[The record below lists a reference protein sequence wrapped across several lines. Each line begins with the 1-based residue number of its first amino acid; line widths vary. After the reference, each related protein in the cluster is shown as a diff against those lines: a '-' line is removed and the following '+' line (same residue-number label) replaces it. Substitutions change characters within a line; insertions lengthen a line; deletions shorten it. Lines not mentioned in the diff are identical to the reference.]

1 MRVDHHPEILELFD
15 RMVSGRFVEIDGAFK
30 LAPDGAE
37 SHTPMTSTFSTVRV
51 LFESGEFLRHRAQE
65 DQWLIIDE
73 PELNLHPQNQVLMGR
88 LLAALS
94 HEGLKILATTPSDY
108 IVRELSILV
117 ILSQKTSQ
125 HCLLVTLQSMF

>member
-1 MRVDHHPEILELFD
+1 M
-15 RMVSGRFVEIDGAFK
+15 
-30 LAPDGAE
+30 
-37 SHTPMTSTFSTVRV
+37 
-51 LFESGEFLRHRAQE
+51 
-65 DQWLIIDE
+65 DE

-94 HEGLKILATTPSDY
+94 HAGLKILATTPSDY

>member
-1 MRVDHHPEILELFD
+1 
-15 RMVSGRFVEIDGAFK
+15 
-30 LAPDGAE
+30 
-37 SHTPMTSTFSTVRV
+37 
-51 LFESGEFLRHRAQE
+51 
-65 DQWLIIDE
+65 
-73 PELNLHPQNQVLMGR
+73 MGR

-94 HEGLKILATTPSDY
+94 HAGLKILATTPSDY